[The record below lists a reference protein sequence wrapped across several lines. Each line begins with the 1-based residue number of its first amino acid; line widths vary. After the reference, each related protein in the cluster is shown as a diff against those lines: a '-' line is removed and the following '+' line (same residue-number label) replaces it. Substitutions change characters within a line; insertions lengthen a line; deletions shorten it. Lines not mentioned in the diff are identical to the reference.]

1 MKKKAYIPKKC
12 KGLHFINFM
21 HKAEAV
27 LNMKL
32 RGKCMAVTI
41 KDVARE
47 AKVSV
52 ATVSRSLNGLPS
64 VTVKTRERVM
74 KIAADMHF
82 VPSSAARS
90 LITRRTQTIGALLPD
105 LHGEFFSELIRGIDQ
120 AARAHGL
127 HLLLSSIH
135 GDSGEVAAAM
145 KSLHGR
151 VDGLLVMSPHADAE
165 FLARNLPK
173 GLPAVLMNSKVSGA
187 SLPSFSVDN
196 YGGSL
201 AMMRHRVAR
210 GHSRIALI
218 AGPEHNFEAQERL
231 QGYRDAMAQLVPGT
245 EELILQGDFSEESG
259 WRVGSQILALA
270 QRPTAVFA
278 ANDMMA
284 IGCLFALKEAGV
296 QVPREIALTGFD
308 DIPMA
313 RFVLPPLTTVRVR
326 IAELGAMALERL
338 AMGIEH
344 PERVSVS
351 PQTLRSELV
360 VRSSCGRPQEGL
372 ALVGSART
380 VLS

>member
-1 MKKKAYIPKKC
+1 
-12 KGLHFINFM
+12 
-21 HKAEAV
+21 
-27 LNMKL
+27 
-32 RGKCMAVTI
+32 MAVTI

-52 ATVSRSLNGLPS
+52 ATVSRALNGLSS
-64 VTVKTRERVM
+64 VTDKTRERVM
-74 KIAADMHF
+74 KIAEDMHF

-90 LITRRTQTIGALLPD
+90 LISRRTQTIGVLLPD
-105 LHGEFFSELIRGIDQ
+105 LYGEFFSELIRGMDQ
-120 AARAHGL
+120 AARSHGL
-127 HLLLSSIH
+127 HLLVSSTR
-135 GDSGEVAAAM
+135 GDSAEAATVM

-173 GLPAVLMNSKVSGA
+173 GLPAVLMNSRVSGG

-196 YGGSL
+196 YGGALS
-201 AMMRHRVAR
+201 MMRHLVAR
-210 GHSRIALI
+210 GHSHIAMI

-231 QGYRDAMAQLVPGT
+231 RGYRDAMAQLAPGV
-245 EELILQGDFSEESG
+245 EELVLQGDFSEESG
-259 WRVGSQILALA
+259 WRTGTQILALA

-284 IGCLFALKEAGV
+284 IGCLFALNEAGV
-296 QVPREIALTGFD
+296 QVPSEIALAGFD

-313 RFVLPPLTTVRVR
+313 RFVSPPLTTVRVR
-326 IAELGAMALERL
+326 IAELGSMALERL

-344 PERVSVS
+344 PERMSAS

-372 ALVGSART
+372 VLVGST
-380 VLS
+380 KTK